1 MIKEIKIA
9 KSITERTPVLSA
21 YMNDISRYP
30 LLSLEQ
36 EVELTYQARR
46 GNVTA
51 KQKLINCNL
60 RFVISIAKQYVHQG
74 ISLEDLIMEGNLG
87 LMTAIDKFDPMRGFK
102 LSTYAVWWI
111 RQAILNA
118 LSEKGRSVRIP
129 LNQVGLQQRIRKVI
143 QQFIQQEE
151 RQPSVSELA
160 EIMGLSE
167 DKIEESLGFMSS
179 EVSIDLPVGEDGDS
193 CLADLLPSSLPMADS
208 GLNHEGLKQDIQ
220 RWLQV
225 LDVRARDIITCS
237 FGLNGEDPMSLE
249 ELGLRYGLSRERV
262 RQIQQS
268 SIRTLQ
274 VNAPRSW
281 SV

>member
-9 KSITERTPVLSA
+9 KSITERTPVLNA

-129 LNQVGLQQRIRKVI
+129 LNQVGLQQRIRKAI

-160 EIMGLSE
+160 EIMSLSE

-179 EVSIDLPVGEDGDS
+179 EVSIDLPVGEEGDS

-237 FGLNGEDPMSLE
+237 FGLNGEEPMSLE

>member
-9 KSITERTPVLSA
+9 KSITERTPVLNA

-51 KQKLINCNL
+51 KQQLINCNL

-129 LNQVGLQQRIRKVI
+129 LNQVGLQQRIRKAI

-237 FGLNGEDPMSLE
+237 FGLNGEEPMSLE

>member
-1 MIKEIKIA
+1 MIKEIKIT
-9 KSITERTPVLSA
+9 KSITERTPVLNA

-129 LNQVGLQQRIRKVI
+129 LNQVGLQQRIRKAI

-237 FGLNGEDPMSLE
+237 FGLNGEEPMSLE

-274 VNAPRSW
+274 VNAPRFW

>member
-9 KSITERTPVLSA
+9 KSITERTPVLNA

-129 LNQVGLQQRIRKVI
+129 LNQVGLQQRIRKAI

-237 FGLNGEDPMSLE
+237 FGLNGEEPMSLE

-262 RQIQQS
+262 RQIQQN
-268 SIRTLQ
+268 SIHTLQ
-274 VNAPRSW
+274 VNVPRSW

>member
-9 KSITERTPVLSA
+9 KSITERTPVLNA

-129 LNQVGLQQRIRKVI
+129 LNQVGLQQRIRKAI

-179 EVSIDLPVGEDGDS
+179 EVSIDLPVGEDVDS

-237 FGLNGEDPMSLE
+237 FGLNGEEPMSLE

>member
-1 MIKEIKIA
+1 MIKEIKIG
-9 KSITERTPVLSA
+9 KSITERTPVLNA

-129 LNQVGLQQRIRKVI
+129 LNQVGLQQRIRKAI

>member
-9 KSITERTPVLSA
+9 KSITERTPVLNA

-30 LLSLEQ
+30 LLTLEQ
-36 EVELTYQARR
+36 EVELTYKARR
-46 GNVTA
+46 GDEKA
-51 KQKLINCNL
+51 KQTLVNCNL

-129 LNQVGLQQRIRKVI
+129 LNQVGLQQRIRKAI

-237 FGLNGEDPMSLE
+237 FGLNGEEPMSLE

>member
-9 KSITERTPVLSA
+9 KSITERTPVLNA

-36 EVELTYQARR
+36 EVELTHQARR

-129 LNQVGLQQRIRKVI
+129 LNQVGLQQRIRKAI

-237 FGLNGEDPMSLE
+237 FGLNGEEPMSLE

>member
-9 KSITERTPVLSA
+9 KSITERTPVLNA

-30 LLSLEQ
+30 LLTLEQ

-60 RFVISIAKQYVHQG
+60 RFVISLAKQYVHQG

-129 LNQVGLQQRIRKVI
+129 LNQVGLQQRIRKAI

-237 FGLNGEDPMSLE
+237 FGLNGEEPMSLE

-274 VNAPRSW
+274 ANAPRSW

>member
-9 KSITERTPVLSA
+9 KSITERTPVLNA

-129 LNQVGLQQRIRKVI
+129 LNQVGLQQRIRKAM
-143 QQFIQQEE
+143 QQFMQREE

-160 EIMGLSE
+160 EVMGLSE
-167 DKIEESLGFMSS
+167 DKIEESLGYMSS

-193 CLADLLPSSLPMADS
+193 CLADLLPSGLPMTDS
-208 GLNHEGLKQDIQ
+208 SLNKESLRQDIQ

-237 FGLNGEDPMSLE
+237 FGLNGEEPMSLE

>member
-9 KSITERTPVLSA
+9 KSITDRTPVLNA

-129 LNQVGLQQRIRKVI
+129 LNQVGLQQRIRKAI

-237 FGLNGEDPMSLE
+237 FGLNGEEPMSLE

>member
-9 KSITERTPVLSA
+9 KSITERTPVLNA

-237 FGLNGEDPMSLE
+237 FGLNGEEPMSLE

>member
-9 KSITERTPVLSA
+9 KSITERTPVLNA

-36 EVELTYQARR
+36 EVELTYQARQ

-129 LNQVGLQQRIRKVI
+129 LNQVGLQQRIRKAI

-237 FGLNGEDPMSLE
+237 FGLNGEEPMSLE

>member
-9 KSITERTPVLSA
+9 KSITERTPVLNA

-129 LNQVGLQQRIRKVI
+129 LNQVGLQQRIRKAI

-237 FGLNGEDPMSLE
+237 FGLNGEEPMSLE

-268 SIRTLQ
+268 SIRTLL

>member
-1 MIKEIKIA
+1 MIKEIKIS
-9 KSITERTPVLSA
+9 KSITERTPVLNA

-129 LNQVGLQQRIRKVI
+129 LNQVGLQQRIRKAI

-237 FGLNGEDPMSLE
+237 FGLNGEEPMSLE

-262 RQIQQS
+262 RQIQQK
-268 SIRTLQ
+268 SIVTLQ
-274 VNAPRSW
+274 ANVPRSW

>member
-1 MIKEIKIA
+1 
-9 KSITERTPVLSA
+9 
-21 YMNDISRYP
+21 MNDISRYP
-30 LLSLEQ
+30 LLTVEQ
-36 EVELTYQARR
+36 EVELTYKARR
-46 GNVTA
+46 GDAVA

-60 RFVISIAKQYVHQG
+60 RFVISIAKQYIHQG
-74 ISLEDLIMEGNLG
+74 IPLEDLIMEGNLG
-87 LMTAIDKFDPMRGFK
+87 LMTAIEKFDPMRGFK

-129 LNQVGLQQRIRKVI
+129 LNQVGLQQRVRKAI
-143 QQFIQQEE
+143 QQFIQVEE

-160 EIMGLSE
+160 
-167 DKIEESLGFMSS
+167 DKIGISGDKIADALGYMSS

-208 GLNHEGLKQDIQ
+208 GLNAESLKQDIQ

-225 LDVRARDIITCS
+225 LDARARDIITCT
-237 FGLNGEDPMSLE
+237 FGLDGLEPRTLE

-262 RQIQQS
+262 RQIQQN
-268 SIRTLQ
+268 SIGILQ
-274 VNAPRSW
+274 QHIPEGIIN
-281 SV
+281 

>member
-9 KSITERTPVLSA
+9 KTITERTPVLSA

-129 LNQVGLQQRIRKVI
+129 LNQVGLQQRIRKAI
-143 QQFIQQEE
+143 QQFTQQEE

>member
-9 KSITERTPVLSA
+9 KSITERTPVLNA

-129 LNQVGLQQRIRKVI
+129 LNQVGLQQRIRKAI

-237 FGLNGEDPMSLE
+237 FGLNGEEPMSLE
-249 ELGLRYGLSRERV
+249 ELGMRYGLSRERV

>member
-129 LNQVGLQQRIRKVI
+129 LNQVGLQQRIRKAI

-160 EIMGLSE
+160 EITGLSE

>member
-1 MIKEIKIA
+1 MIKEIKIT
-9 KSITERTPVLSA
+9 KSITERTPVLNA

-129 LNQVGLQQRIRKVI
+129 LNQVGLQQRIRKAI
-143 QQFIQQEE
+143 QQFVQKEE

-237 FGLNGEDPMSLE
+237 FGLNGEEPMSLE

>member
-1 MIKEIKIA
+1 MIKEIKIT
-9 KSITERTPVLSA
+9 KSITERTPVLNA

-129 LNQVGLQQRIRKVI
+129 LNQVGLQQRIRKAI

-237 FGLNGEDPMSLE
+237 FGLNGEEPMSLE
-249 ELGLRYGLSRERV
+249 ELGMRYGLSRERI

>member
-9 KSITERTPVLSA
+9 KSITERTPVLNA

-30 LLSLEQ
+30 LLTLEQ

-46 GNVTA
+46 GDEKA
-51 KQKLINCNL
+51 KQTLINCNL

-129 LNQVGLQQRIRKVI
+129 LNQVGLQQRIRKAI

-237 FGLNGEDPMSLE
+237 FGLNGEEPMSLE
-249 ELGLRYGLSRERV
+249 ELGMRYGLSRERV
-262 RQIQQS
+262 RQIQQK
-268 SIRTLQ
+268 SIVTLQ
-274 VNAPRSW
+274 ANVPRSW

>member
-9 KSITERTPVLSA
+9 KSITERTPVLNA

-87 LMTAIDKFDPMRGFK
+87 LMTAIDKFDPMCGFK

-118 LSEKGRSVRIP
+118 LSEKVRSVRIP
-129 LNQVGLQQRIRKVI
+129 LNQVGLQQRIRKAI

-237 FGLNGEDPMSLE
+237 FGLNGEEPMSLE